1 MEFLYNILSYI
12 SINYGDSYA
21 VGFIILAATAI
32 ILFAVIGI
40 YCLIQLIKWKIKQ
53 ECETSFELLNHFVT
67 ITNAYNGSRFNVTV
81 KKGYVYIQLLTLE
94 ISIA

>member
-1 MEFLYNILSYI
+1 MLYNILSYI
-12 SINYGDSYA
+12 SANYGDSYA
-21 VGFIILAATAI
+21 MGFIVLVTTTI
-32 ILFAVIGI
+32 ILFAIIGV
-40 YCLIQLIKWKIKQ
+40 YCLFQLTKWKIKQ